1 MKTYSAV
8 TVLCLLAVTS
18 VSASKAGLSP
28 ITRVVEL
35 LQGLAKKAELEGKQ
49 EEDLY
54 ETYVCWAKTIIDT
67 KTATNEA
74 ANSRIDSL
82 EQYIDDLDNGR
93 IELTSERVDLEK
105 ELKGLNSDIESADT
119 LRKQEFGDFL
129 DAQEEMQQAIAA
141 LDKAT
146 QVLREAT
153 QGKGGSLLS
162 IGAQLHETAEMRAAE
177 SASLSRAVELGGRY
191 LAKGDALFLKRM
203 LSGEVPVVDWKK
215 LNRKATF
222 KMKYKARSVKIQ
234 DVLAK
239 LLQTF
244 QINLADAESKEAET
258 AAIHAKLRESLT
270 AQKEAAEEALRKM
283 IAETG
288 ARGMSKEETQE
299 EIDSLKKQ
307 VENDKKYIE
316 QVVNSLKDK
325 KEEWKDRQSLRAGEI
340 AAINKA
346 ISILHSDDARDLF
359 KQSFKSQGYLL
370 LQTSSYAKAT
380 SVQAASAIRATL
392 KRTGDRRLI
401 AVANVVQSGHFDK
414 VIAAIDKMVATLKK
428 EMDDNLVQ
436 KEQCEK
442 DRAQDTRDAQ
452 IASVAMDEISD
463 VIAKLQAEIAALVK
477 QSEEASAEVKSI
489 QEQMREA
496 ERVRQAEFAEWQQSD
511 KDDEAAVELVSRARD
526 VLADFYKDNGLVFVQ
541 QEPYKIGAV
550 EAGLAP
556 PPPPTTWEAPYGG
569 KKDETEGITAVLDMI
584 KDDIEKDISKA
595 LETEEQA
602 AAAYK
607 EFVADSEEQISTLN
621 ASIAEMTAT
630 SGEKMWDAEFELPE
644 EKATK
649 KEELGAIIK
658 KLKDAKP
665 GCDYI
670 GVNFKVKTGNHQIE
684 IDGLTK
690 AKAILEGGTFG
701 TPADP
706 NREIKPG
713 DAFLQRA

>member
-1 MKTYSAV
+1 M
-8 TVLCLLAVTS
+8 
-18 VSASKAGLSP
+18 
-28 ITRVVEL
+28 
-35 LQGLAKKAELEGKQ
+35 
-49 EEDLY
+49 
-54 ETYVCWAKTIIDT
+54 
-67 KTATNEA
+67 
-74 ANSRIDSL
+74 
-82 EQYIDDLDNGR
+82 
-93 IELTSERVDLEK
+93 
-105 ELKGLNSDIESADT
+105 
-119 LRKQEFGDFL
+119 
-129 DAQEEMQQAIAA
+129 
-141 LDKAT
+141 
-146 QVLREAT
+146 
-153 QGKGGSLLS
+153 
-162 IGAQLHETAEMRAAE
+162 
-177 SASLSRAVELGGRY
+177 
-191 LAKGDALFLKRM
+191 
-203 LSGEVPVVDWKK
+203 
-215 LNRKATF
+215 
-222 KMKYKARSVKIQ
+222 
-234 DVLAK
+234 
-239 LLQTF
+239 
-244 QINLADAESKEAET
+244 
-258 AAIHAKLRESLT
+258 ESLH
-270 AQKEAAEEALRKM
+270 AQKDAAEEALRKM
-283 IAETG
+283 VVETG
-288 ARGMSKEETQE
+288 ARSMSKEETQE

-316 QVVNSLKDK
+316 QVVNSLKEK
-325 KEEWKDRQSLRAGEI
+325 KQEWKDRQSLRAGEI

-380 SVQAASAIRATL
+380 SVLAASAIRAAL

-401 AVANVVQSGHFDK
+401 AVANVIQSGHFDK

-428 EMDDNLVQ
+428 EMDDDLKQ

-452 IASVAMDEISD
+452 LASVAIDEMSDAIS
-463 VIAKLQAEIAALVK
+463 KLKAEIEALVK
-477 QSEEASAEVKSI
+477 QIEEAEAEVKSI

-496 ERVRQAEFAEWQQSD
+496 ERVRQDEFAEWQQSD
-511 KDDEAAVELVSRARD
+511 KDDKAAAELVSRARD
-526 VLADFYKDNGLVFVQ
+526 VLADFYKENGLVFVQ
-541 QEPYKIGAV
+541 QEPYKVGAV
-550 EAGLAP
+550 EAGKAP
-556 PPPPTTWEAPYGG
+556 PPPPTTWEAPYSG
-569 KKDETEGITAVLDMI
+569 KQEETQGITAILEMI
-584 KDDIEKDISKA
+584 KEDIEKDIAKA

-630 SGEKMWDAEFELPE
+630 KGEKEGDVKDLTE
-644 EKATK
+644 EKSTK
-649 KEELGAIIK
+649 KEELDAIIK